1 MNEIVLLVIFAAP
14 PVICLLIIKLE
25 SDRFTLLTL
34 GFGNSPKIP
43 DFSRFNTL
51 GTFTLN
57 VDDVVWLA
65 ETVLLVHIPVT
76 KEGAAFNVKVLP
88 STDIASTSLN
98 TGSEWI
104 PSLNDIIE
112 LVFMPAFPEKLPFT
126 TVAAVPTTLIVSFKE
141 NPVNWRSYNT
151 VSALKSVNNPL
162 LSAFASWNTDFISSI
177 V

>member
-1 MNEIVLLVIFAAP
+1 M
-14 PVICLLIIKLE
+14 
-25 SDRFTLLTL
+25 
-34 GFGNSPKIP
+34 
-43 DFSRFNTL
+43 
-51 GTFTLN
+51 
-57 VDDVVWLA
+57 DDVVLLA

-98 TGSEWI
+98 TGSELI

-141 NPVNWRSYNT
+141 NPVN
-151 VSALKSVNNPL
+151 
-162 LSAFASWNTDFISSI
+162 
-177 V
+177 

>member
-57 VDDVVWLA
+57 VDVVVLFVA
-65 ETVLLVHIPVT
+65 TVPPTLIPATLVVVPKV
-76 KEGAAFNVKVLP
+76 NVLP
-88 STDIASTSLN
+88 SVDMSITSLK
-98 TGSEWI
+98 TGTDDS
-104 PSLNDIIE
+104 PSLNEIIE
-112 LVFMPAFPEKLPFT
+112 PVCIPAFPEKLPFT
-126 TVAAVPTTLIVSFKE
+126 TVAALPTILSVSFKE
-141 NPVNWRSYNT
+141 NPVNTRSYNT